1 MLADNDQLLFQQM
14 KNNEE
19 EGFRALF
26 QQYSRPLKTEAYFRL
41 KDLQLAEDVVQEF
54 FLTLWEKRHQINIER
69 SVKYF
74 FYQSVRNRCNDMLDK
89 QEVYSR
95 KTREYAAAGEEYIY
109 PPLPEF
115 IPAAGKN
122 ISYYMSA
129 LPPQASR
136 IFHMIVIENKKKREV
151 AAQMA
156 VSVNTV
162 KSQLTRAISILR
174 KRFGG
179 DGLQQG

>member
-14 KNNEE
+14 KNNQEAA
-19 EGFRALF
+19 FCALF
-26 QQYSRPLKTEAYFRL
+26 QKYSRPLKTEAYFRL
-41 KDLQLAEDVVQEF
+41 KDIQLAEDVVQEF
-54 FLTLWEKRHQINIER
+54 FLALWEKRHRINIDR

-95 KTREYAAAGEEYIY
+95 KTREYAASGEG
-109 PPLPEF
+109 F
-115 IPAAGKN
+115 IPVGKN
-122 ISYYMSA
+122 VSYYMSA

-136 IFHMIVIENKKKREV
+136 VFQMIVIENKKKSEV

-179 DGLQQG
+179 DGI

>member
-1 MLADNDQLLFQQM
+1 MLADNDQLFFQQM
-14 KNNEE
+14 KDNEE
-19 EGFRALF
+19 AGFRALF
-26 QQYSRPLKTEAYFRL
+26 QKYSMPLRTEAYFRL
-41 KDLQLAEDVVQEF
+41 KNLQLAEDVVQEF
-54 FLTLWEKRHQINIER
+54 FLALWEKRHRINIDR

-74 FYQSVRNRCNDMLDK
+74 FYQSVRNRCNDALDK

-95 KTREYAAAGEEYIY
+95 KTREYAAYGEEYIL
-109 PPLPEF
+109 PPLPECLK
-115 IPAAGKN
+115 ASVCKN
-122 ISYYMSA
+122 LSYYMSA

-136 IFHMIVIENKKKREV
+136 VFQMIVIENKKKSEV

-162 KSQLTRAISILR
+162 KSQLARAISILR

-179 DGLQQG
+179 DGIQ

>member
-1 MLADNDQLLFQQM
+1 MLSDNDQLFFQQM
-14 KNNEE
+14 KNNQE

-26 QQYSRPLKTEAYFRL
+26 QKYSRPLKTEAYFRL
-41 KDLQLAEDVVQEF
+41 KDVQLAEDVVQEF
-54 FLTLWEKRHQINIER
+54 FLALWEKRHRISIER
-69 SVKYF
+69 SVRHF

-95 KTREYAAAGEEYIY
+95 KKREYAAAGVEYIH
-109 PPLPEF
+109 PALPEYL
-115 IPAAGKN
+115 PAGGKN
-122 ISYYMSA
+122 VSYYMSA

-136 IFHMIVIENKKKREV
+136 VFHMIVIENKKKSEV

-162 KSQLTRAISILR
+162 KSQLTRAITILR
-174 KRFGG
+174 KRFRG
-179 DGLQQG
+179 DGIQQG

>member
-14 KNNEE
+14 KNDEE
-19 EGFRALF
+19 EGFSALF
-26 QQYSRPLKTEAYFRL
+26 RKYSKPLKAEAYYRL

-54 FLTLWEKRHQINIER
+54 FLALWEKRDRIHIDS

-74 FYQSVRNRCNDMLDK
+74 FYQAVRNRCYDMLDK
-89 QEVYSR
+89 REVYSR
-95 KTREYAAAGEEYIY
+95 KTQEYAAAGEAYAIT
-109 PPLPEF
+109 PLPELL
-115 IPAAGKN
+115 PAANGSSVNYYTN
-122 ISYYMSA
+122 I

-136 IFHMIVIENKKKREV
+136 VFHLIVIENKKKREV

-174 KRFGG
+174 KRFVNSV
-179 DGLQQG
+179 

>member
-1 MLADNDQLLFQQM
+1 MLTDNDQLFFQQM
-14 KNNEE
+14 KNNQE

-26 QQYSRPLKTEAYFRL
+26 QKYSRPLKTEAYFRL
-41 KDLQLAEDVVQEF
+41 KDVQLAEDVVQEF
-54 FLTLWEKRHQINIER
+54 FLALWEKRHRISIER
-69 SVKYF
+69 SVRHF

-95 KTREYAAAGEEYIY
+95 KKREYAASGEEYIH
-109 PPLPEF
+109 PALPEF
-115 IPAAGKN
+115 LPAAAACKN
-122 ISYYMSA
+122 VNYYMSA

-136 IFHMIVIENKKKREV
+136 VFHMIVIENKKKREV

-162 KSQLTRAISILR
+162 KSQLTRAITILR
-174 KRFGG
+174 KRFGR
-179 DGLQQG
+179 DGIQ

>member
-1 MLADNDQLLFQQM
+1 MLADNDQLFFQQM
-14 KNNEE
+14 KNNQEA
-19 EGFRALF
+19 GFRALF
-26 QQYSRPLKTEAYFRL
+26 QKYSMPLRTEAYFRL
-41 KDLQLAEDVVQEF
+41 KNLQLAEDVVQEF
-54 FLTLWEKRHQINIER
+54 FLALWEKRHRINIDR

-74 FYQSVRNRCNDMLDK
+74 FYQSVRNRCNDALDK

-95 KTREYAAAGEEYIY
+95 KTREYAATGEEYIL
-109 PPLPEF
+109 PPLPECLQG
-115 IPAAGKN
+115 PVYKN

-136 IFHMIVIENKKKREV
+136 VFHMIVIENKKKSEV
-151 AAQMA
+151 AALMA

-179 DGLQQG
+179 DGIQ

>member
-14 KNNEE
+14 KNDGE
-19 EGFRALF
+19 EGFSALF
-26 QQYSRPLKTEAYFRL
+26 QKYSKPLKTEAYYRL

-54 FLTLWEKRHQINIER
+54 FLTLWEKRDSIHIDR

-74 FYQSVRNRCNDMLDK
+74 FYQSVRNRCYDMLDK
-89 QEVYSR
+89 REVYIR
-95 KTREYAAAGEEYIY
+95 KTREYADGEEEHTL
-109 PPLPEF
+109 PPLPELMH
-115 IPAAGKN
+115 AATGN
-122 ISYYMSA
+122 VNYYMNA

-136 IFHMIVIENKKKREV
+136 VFQMIVIENKKKREV

-156 VSVNTV
+156 VSINTV

-174 KRFGG
+174 KRFVNSV
-179 DGLQQG
+179 

>member
-1 MLADNDQLLFQQM
+1 MVADNDQVLFQQM
-14 KNNEE
+14 KNNQEA
-19 EGFRALF
+19 GFRALF
-26 QQYSRPLKTEAYFRL
+26 LKYSMPLRTAAYFRL

-54 FLTLWEKRHQINIER
+54 FLALWEKRHRINIDR

-74 FYQSVRNRCNDMLDK
+74 FYQSVRNRCNDVLDK
-89 QEVYSR
+89 REVYSR
-95 KTREYAAAGEEYIY
+95 KTREYAAAGEAYIH
-109 PPLPEF
+109 PLLPEYLQA
-115 IPAAGKN
+115 PLYKN
-122 ISYYMSA
+122 VSYYMSA

-136 IFHMIVIENKKKREV
+136 VFHMIVIENKKKSEV

-156 VSVNTV
+156 VSINTV

-179 DGLQQG
+179 DGIQ

>member
-19 EGFRALF
+19 AAFCALF
-26 QQYSRPLKTEAYFRL
+26 QKYSRPLKTEAYFRL
-41 KDLQLAEDVVQEF
+41 KDIQLAEDVVQEF
-54 FLTLWEKRHQINIER
+54 FLALWEKRHRINIDR

-74 FYQSVRNRCNDMLDK
+74 FYQCVRNRCNDMLDK

-95 KTREYAAAGEEYIY
+95 KTKEYAASGEDFIS
-109 PPLPEF
+109 PPLPEYL
-115 IPAAGKN
+115 PAPVGKN
-122 ISYYMSA
+122 VSYYMSA

-136 IFHMIVIENKKKREV
+136 VFQMIVIENKKKSEV

-156 VSVNTV
+156 LSVNTV

-179 DGLQQG
+179 DGI